1 MGFYDQAYK
10 NIGNQAGY
18 AAATVGAYLF
28 HNYRKDKAQAAKQ
41 NVKEEIE
48 AKDVQMKDFETRY
61 NQLENAYN
69 EQTNLLVNTNQEL
82 NNYKDATAKAIKMI
96 GGMLK

>member
-10 NIGNQAGY
+10 NIGKQASY

-41 NVKEEIE
+41 NVKEEVE
-48 AKDVQMKDFETRY
+48 AKDISVRAVAELSM
-61 NQLENAYN
+61 LEPFGEANKMPLFLYK
-69 EQTNLLVNTNQEL
+69 NLKINSILSV
-82 NNYKDATAKAIKMI
+82 
-96 GGMLK
+96 